1 MKTLLCNSY
10 RYIIGLVSFQRY
22 GYTLY
27 NTQSYPL
34 MAQEYPRMF
43 GMTTPLQ

>member
-1 MKTLLCNSY
+1 MKTLQSSRY
-10 RYIIGLVSFQRY
+10 RYIIGSVTFQRY

-27 NTQSYPL
+27 NTRSYPKTT
-34 MAQEYPRMF
+34 QKYPRMF